1 MGGEQGREKSARAS
15 QKPEH
20 RYLEINQWQFGADS
34 SIIFKFI
41 LLCVEARGD
50 GPFSLQPA
58 FNSSLVDS
66 NYDCKIRQNATLTGQ
81 ERQGDVQMILALF
94 CYILTFG
101 LF

>member
-1 MGGEQGREKSARAS
+1 MRGEGERVSK
-15 QKPEH
+15 KPEH
-20 RYLEINQWQFGADS
+20 RYLEISRWQFGADS

-41 LLCVEARGD
+41 ALRVEARGD
-50 GPFSLQPA
+50 SPFSLLPP

-66 NYDCKIRQNATLTGQ
+66 NYDCKILQNATLTGR
-81 ERQGDVQMILALF
+81 ERQGDDQTFLALF